1 MNNGNEEEA
10 MPLLRNISTTFDIS
24 VLRILAEKHPEKL
37 TEYLTQRDREERE
50 AKAKEKERMFDS
62 LSQADK
68 EAYRRKLFGIEPVSQ
83 MSHLGELIG
92 TIVINYSYF
101 CV

>member
-10 MPLLRNISTTFDIS
+10 MPLLGNISTTFDIS

-37 TEYLTQRDREERE
+37 TEYLTLREERKE
-50 AKAKEKERMFDS
+50 KAKEKEKDRMYDS

-68 EAYRRKLFGIEPVSQ
+68 EAYARKLFGIEPK

>member
-10 MPLLRNISTTFDIS
+10 MPLLGNISTTFDIS

-37 TEYLTQRDREERE
+37 TEYLTLREERE
-50 AKAKEKERMFDS
+50 AKEKEKERMYNS